1 MKALLLKTSVWLV
14 LLFSVMGLWHV
25 SNAAEQHTPMKAHAV
40 TTIDK
45 AITDKQQVTPT
56 KEAAHHYGEEAATNV
71 SASAQGTADDTN
83 NKVTSNAPSTAAS
96 TTVNETRDVDTQQ
109 ASTQK
114 PTRTATFKLS
124 NAETASLSP
133 RMFATN
139 APQTTT
145 HKILHTNDIHGR
157 LAEEKGRVIG

>member
-1 MKALLLKTSVWLV
+1 MARFA
-14 LLFSVMGLWHV
+14 FSVMGLWHV
-25 SNAAEQHTPMKAHAV
+25 SNAAEQHTPIKAHAV

-45 AITDKQQVTPT
+45 ATTDKQQVPPT
-56 KEAAHHYGEEAATNV
+56 KEAAHQSGEEAATNV
-71 SASAQGTADDTN
+71 SVSAQGTSDDIN
-83 NKVTSNAPSTAAS
+83 NKVTSNAPSTAVS

-114 PTRTATFKLS
+114 PTQSATFKLS
-124 NAETASLSP
+124 NAKTASLSP

-157 LAEEKGRVIG
+157 LAEEKGVSSVWLN

>member
-45 AITDKQQVTPT
+45 ATTDKQQVPPT
-56 KEAAHHYGEEAATNV
+56 KEAAHHYGEEAATHV

-83 NKVTSNAPSTAAS
+83 NKV
-96 TTVNETRDVDTQQ
+96 
-109 ASTQK
+109 
-114 PTRTATFKLS
+114 
-124 NAETASLSP
+124 
-133 RMFATN
+133 
-139 APQTTT
+139 
-145 HKILHTNDIHGR
+145 
-157 LAEEKGRVIG
+157 